1 MASMNDDDIDCK
13 MIILMKPL
21 EQQIM
26 MCDSDNELLMLAC
39 AMLTR
44 TQIIFKQV
52 LGDDGAKLMFKDLS

>member
-1 MASMNDDDIDCK
+1 MASMNDDDIDRR

-21 EQQIM
+21 DQQIM

-44 TQIIFKQV
+44 TQNIFKQV
-52 LGDDGAKLMFKDLS
+52 LGDDGAKSMFKDLS

>member
-52 LGDDGAKLMFKDLS
+52 LGDDGAKSMFKDLS

>member
-1 MASMNDDDIDCK
+1 MASMNDDDIDRR

-21 EQQIM
+21 DQQIM